1 MRILNRNILMVPFV
15 LLLTLNI
22 LSGQEGEESNFSLV
36 GRWKLISINEQPI
49 STDTYEQGTPYIEI
63 KNKDKIMSGFTG
75 CNVIQGQFEISE
87 SRLKFGQIIST
98 KRYCEG
104 IPELVFLETLE
115 QVDTY
120 ILEGN
125 ILFML
130 SNETRLLSFIKN
142 EK

>member
-1 MRILNRNILMVPFV
+1 MNTI
-15 LLLTLNI
+15 
-22 LSGQEGEESNFSLV
+22 SGQDCEESNFILV
-36 GRWKLISINEQPI
+36 GKWKLISIKEQPI
-49 STDTYEQGTPYIEI
+49 SSETFTQGTPYIEI
-63 KNKDKIMSGFTG
+63 KNKDQIMSGFTG
-75 CNVIQGQFEISE
+75 CNVIQGQIEIFGNK
-87 SRLKFGQIIST
+87 LKFEQIIST

-104 IPELVFLETLE
+104 ISELVFLENLE

-130 SNETRLLSFIKN
+130 SNETRLLKFIKN